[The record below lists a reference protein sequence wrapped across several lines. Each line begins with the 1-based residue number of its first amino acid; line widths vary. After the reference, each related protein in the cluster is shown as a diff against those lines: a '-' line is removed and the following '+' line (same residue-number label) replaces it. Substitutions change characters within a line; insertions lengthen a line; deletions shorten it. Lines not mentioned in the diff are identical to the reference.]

1 MIALS
6 FLLLMQI
13 LSMKEENIKYLS
25 NVMDENKLSHA
36 FLVESNNY
44 EDVMNSV
51 FKLFLEKKMIFNID
65 DIENNISVR
74 ILRPIDNLIDK
85 DQILNLQ
92 EFLSTMSFDG
102 YYKLFFILNAGLM
115 NEQSVN
121 KLLKVLQEPN
131 EKVVGFLISD
141 NSNEL
146 LPTLISRCQVL
157 KNDID
162 VSNVEVDEDIF
173 NNLCKFKNFNFE
185 DYIKFKVVVSKLDK
199 VVINNLFLKYLAYLD
214 NENDIFY
221 LKVNAFLNNIRYNVN
236 IDLALDKLYF
246 ESLE

>member
-1 MIALS
+1 
-6 FLLLMQI
+6 
-13 LSMKEENIKYLS
+13 MKEENIKYLS
-25 NVMDENKLSHA
+25 NIIDENKLSHA

-74 ILRPIDNLIDK
+74 ILKPIDNLIDK
-85 DQILNLQ
+85 DQILNLK
-92 EFLSTMSFDG
+92 EFLATMSFDG
-102 YYKLFFILNAGLM
+102 YYKLYFILNAGLM

-121 KLLKVLQEPN
+121 KLLKVLEEPN
-131 EKVVGFLISD
+131 EKIVGFLISD
-141 NSNEL
+141 NANEL

-162 VSNVEVDEDIF
+162 VCNVTVDEDIF

-185 DYIKFKVVVSKLDK
+185 DYIKFKVVISKLDK
-199 VVINNLFLKYLAYLD
+199 MVINNLFIKYLAYL
-214 NENDIFY
+214 NSENDIFY
-221 LKVNAFLNNIRYNVN
+221 LKVNDFLNNIRYNVN

-246 ESLE
+246 ESIE

>member
-1 MIALS
+1 
-6 FLLLMQI
+6 
-13 LSMKEENIKYLS
+13 MKEENIKYLS
-25 NVMDENKLSHA
+25 NVIDENKLSHA

-74 ILRPIDNLIDK
+74 ILRPIDNIIDK

-92 EFLSTMSFDG
+92 EFLATMSFDG

-121 KLLKVLQEPN
+121 KLLKVLEEPN

-162 VSNVEVDEDIF
+162 VNNVIVDEDIF
-173 NNLCKFKNFNFE
+173 NNLCKFKNFSFE

-199 VVINNLFLKYLAYLD
+199 VVINNLFIKYLAYLD
-214 NENDIFY
+214 SENDIFY
-221 LKVNAFLNNIRYNVN
+221 LKVNDFLNNLRYNVN

>member
-1 MIALS
+1 
-6 FLLLMQI
+6 
-13 LSMKEENIKYLS
+13 MKEENIKYLS
-25 NVMDENKLSHA
+25 NVIDESKLSHA

-121 KLLKVLQEPN
+121 KLLKVLEEPN

-162 VSNVEVDEDIF
+162 ASNVEVDEDIF

-221 LKVNAFLNNIRYNVN
+221 LKVNDFLNNIRYNVN

>member
-1 MIALS
+1 
-6 FLLLMQI
+6 
-13 LSMKEENIKYLS
+13 MKEENIKYLS
-25 NVMDENKLSHA
+25 NVIDENKLSHA

-51 FKLFLEKKMIFNID
+51 FKLFLDKKMIFNID

-74 ILRPIDNLIDK
+74 ILKPIDNLIDK

-92 EFLSTMSFDG
+92 DFLATMSFDG

-121 KLLKVLQEPN
+121 KLLKVLEEPN
-131 EKVVGFLISD
+131 DKVVGFLISD
-141 NSNEL
+141 NANEL

-162 VSNVEVDEDIF
+162 VCNVAVDEDIF

-199 VVINNLFLKYLAYLD
+199 MVINNLFIKYLAYL
-214 NENDIFY
+214 NSENDIFY
-221 LKVNAFLNNIRYNVN
+221 LKVNDFLNNIRYNVN

-246 ESLE
+246 ESIE

>member
-1 MIALS
+1 
-6 FLLLMQI
+6 
-13 LSMKEENIKYLS
+13 MKEENIKYLS
-25 NVMDENKLSHA
+25 NVIDENKLSHA

-121 KLLKVLQEPN
+121 KLLKVLEEPN

-162 VSNVEVDEDIF
+162 ASNVEVDEDIF

-199 VVINNLFLKYLAYLD
+199 VVINNLL
-214 NENDIFY
+214 
-221 LKVNAFLNNIRYNVN
+221 
-236 IDLALDKLYF
+236 
-246 ESLE
+246 

>member
-1 MIALS
+1 
-6 FLLLMQI
+6 
-13 LSMKEENIKYLS
+13 MKEENIKYLS
-25 NVMDENKLSHA
+25 NVIDENKLSHA

-121 KLLKVLQEPN
+121 KLLKVLEEPN

-146 LPTLISRCQVL
+146 LPTLISRCQIL

-162 VSNVEVDEDIF
+162 ANNVEVDEDIF

-214 NENDIFY
+214 NEDDIFY
-221 LKVNAFLNNIRYNVN
+221 LKVNDFLNNIRYNVN

>member
-1 MIALS
+1 
-6 FLLLMQI
+6 
-13 LSMKEENIKYLS
+13 MKEENIKYLS
-25 NVMDENKLSHA
+25 NVIDENKLSHA

-121 KLLKVLQEPN
+121 KLLKVLEEPN

-162 VSNVEVDEDIF
+162 ASNVEVDEDIF

-246 ESLE
+246 EI

>member
-1 MIALS
+1 
-6 FLLLMQI
+6 
-13 LSMKEENIKYLS
+13 MKEENIKYLS
-25 NVMDENKLSHA
+25 NVIDENKLSHA

-121 KLLKVLQEPN
+121 KLLKVLEEPN
-131 EKVVGFLISD
+131 DKVVGFLISD

-162 VSNVEVDEDIF
+162 ASNVEVDEDIF

-214 NENDIFY
+214 SEDDIFY
-221 LKVNAFLNNIRYNVN
+221 LKVNDFLNNIRYNVN

>member
-1 MIALS
+1 
-6 FLLLMQI
+6 
-13 LSMKEENIKYLS
+13 MKEENIKYLS
-25 NVMDENKLSHA
+25 NVIDENKLSHA

-51 FKLFLEKKMIFNID
+51 FKLFLEKKLIFNID

-121 KLLKVLQEPN
+121 KLLKVLEEPN

-162 VSNVEVDEDIF
+162 ASNVEVDEDIF

-199 VVINNLFLKYLAYLD
+199 IVINNLFLKYLAYLD

-221 LKVNAFLNNIRYNVN
+221 LKVNDFLNNIRYNVN

>member
-1 MIALS
+1 
-6 FLLLMQI
+6 
-13 LSMKEENIKYLS
+13 
-25 NVMDENKLSHA
+25 
-36 FLVESNNY
+36 
-44 EDVMNSV
+44 
-51 FKLFLEKKMIFNID
+51 
-65 DIENNISVR
+65 
-74 ILRPIDNLIDK
+74 
-85 DQILNLQ
+85 
-92 EFLSTMSFDG
+92 
-102 YYKLFFILNAGLM
+102 M

-121 KLLKVLQEPN
+121 KLLKVLEEPN

-162 VSNVEVDEDIF
+162 ASNVEVDEDIF

-221 LKVNAFLNNIRYNVN
+221 LKVNAFLNNIRYG
-236 IDLALDKLYF
+236 K
-246 ESLE
+246 

>member
-1 MIALS
+1 
-6 FLLLMQI
+6 
-13 LSMKEENIKYLS
+13 MKEENIKYLS
-25 NVMDENKLSHA
+25 NVIDENKLSHA

-121 KLLKVLQEPN
+121 KLLKVLEEPN

-162 VSNVEVDEDIF
+162 ASNVEVDEDIF

-221 LKVNAFLNNIRYNVN
+221 LKVNDFLNNIRYNVN

>member
-1 MIALS
+1 
-6 FLLLMQI
+6 
-13 LSMKEENIKYLS
+13 MKEENIKYLS
-25 NVMDENKLSHA
+25 NVIDENKLSHA

-121 KLLKVLQEPN
+121 KLLKVLEEPN

-162 VSNVEVDEDIF
+162 ASNVEVDEDIF

-199 VVINNLFLKYLAYLD
+199 VVINNIFLKYLAYLD

>member
-1 MIALS
+1 
-6 FLLLMQI
+6 
-13 LSMKEENIKYLS
+13 MKEENIKYLS
-25 NVMDENKLSHA
+25 NIIDENKLSHA

-65 DIENNISVR
+65 DVENNISVR
-74 ILRPIDNLIDK
+74 ILKPIDNLIDK

-92 EFLSTMSFDG
+92 EFLATMSFDG

-121 KLLKVLQEPN
+121 KLLKVLEEPN
-131 EKVVGFLISD
+131 EKIVGFLISD

-162 VSNVEVDEDIF
+162 VCNVTVDEDIF

-199 VVINNLFLKYLAYLD
+199 VVINNLFIKYLAYL
-214 NENDIFY
+214 NSENDIFY
-221 LKVNAFLNNIRYNVN
+221 LKVNDFLNNIRYNVN

-246 ESLE
+246 ESIE

>member
-1 MIALS
+1 
-6 FLLLMQI
+6 
-13 LSMKEENIKYLS
+13 MKEENIKYLS
-25 NVMDENKLSHA
+25 NVIDENKLSHA

-121 KLLKVLQEPN
+121 KLLKVLEEPN

-162 VSNVEVDEDIF
+162 ASNVEVDEDIF

-214 NENDIFY
+214 NENDI
-221 LKVNAFLNNIRYNVN
+221 
-236 IDLALDKLYF
+236 
-246 ESLE
+246 

>member
-1 MIALS
+1 
-6 FLLLMQI
+6 
-13 LSMKEENIKYLS
+13 MKEENIKYLS
-25 NVMDENKLSHA
+25 NVIDENKLSHA

-92 EFLSTMSFDG
+92 KFLSTMSFDG

-121 KLLKVLQEPN
+121 KLLKVLEEPN

-162 VSNVEVDEDIF
+162 ASNVEVDEDIF

-221 LKVNAFLNNIRYNVN
+221 LKVNDFLNNIRYNVN

>member
-1 MIALS
+1 
-6 FLLLMQI
+6 
-13 LSMKEENIKYLS
+13 
-25 NVMDENKLSHA
+25 
-36 FLVESNNY
+36 
-44 EDVMNSV
+44 MNSV

-121 KLLKVLQEPN
+121 KLLKVLEEPN

-162 VSNVEVDEDIF
+162 ASNVEVDEDIF

>member
-1 MIALS
+1 
-6 FLLLMQI
+6 
-13 LSMKEENIKYLS
+13 MKEENIKYLS
-25 NVMDENKLSHA
+25 NVIDENKLSHA

-121 KLLKVLQEPN
+121 KLLKVLEEPN
-131 EKVVGFLISD
+131 DKVVGFLISD

-146 LPTLISRCQVL
+146 LSTLISRCQVL

-162 VSNVEVDEDIF
+162 ASNVEVDEDIF

-214 NENDIFY
+214 NKNDVFY

>member
-1 MIALS
+1 
-6 FLLLMQI
+6 
-13 LSMKEENIKYLS
+13 MKEENIKYLS
-25 NVMDENKLSHA
+25 NVIDENKLSHA

-115 NEQSVN
+115 IEQSVN
-121 KLLKVLQEPN
+121 KLLKVLEEPN

-214 NENDIFY
+214 NQNDIFY

>member
-1 MIALS
+1 
-6 FLLLMQI
+6 
-13 LSMKEENIKYLS
+13 MKEENIKYLS
-25 NVMDENKLSHA
+25 NVIDENKLSHA

-51 FKLFLEKKMIFNID
+51 FKLFLEKKLIFNID

-121 KLLKVLQEPN
+121 KLLKVLEEPN

-141 NSNEL
+141 NSNES

-162 VSNVEVDEDIF
+162 ASNVEVDEDIF

-221 LKVNAFLNNIRYNVN
+221 LKVNDFLNNIRYNVN

>member
-1 MIALS
+1 
-6 FLLLMQI
+6 
-13 LSMKEENIKYLS
+13 MKEENIKYLS
-25 NVMDENKLSHA
+25 NVIDENKLSHA

-121 KLLKVLQEPN
+121 KLLKVLEEPN

-162 VSNVEVDEDIF
+162 ARNVEVDEDIF

>member
-1 MIALS
+1 
-6 FLLLMQI
+6 
-13 LSMKEENIKYLS
+13 MKEENIKYLS
-25 NVMDENKLSHA
+25 NVIDENKLSHA

-121 KLLKVLQEPN
+121 KLLKVLEEPN

-185 DYIKFKVVVSKLDK
+185 DYIKFKVVVLKLDK

>member
-1 MIALS
+1 
-6 FLLLMQI
+6 
-13 LSMKEENIKYLS
+13 MKEENIKYLS
-25 NVMDENKLSHA
+25 NVIDENKLSHA

-51 FKLFLEKKMIFNID
+51 FKLFLEKKLIFNID

-115 NEQSVN
+115 NEQSIN
-121 KLLKVLQEPN
+121 KLLKVLEEPN

-162 VSNVEVDEDIF
+162 ASNVEVDEDIF

-214 NENDIFY
+214 SEDDIFY
-221 LKVNAFLNNIRYNVN
+221 LKVNDFLNNIRYNVN

>member
-1 MIALS
+1 
-6 FLLLMQI
+6 
-13 LSMKEENIKYLS
+13 MKEENIKYLS
-25 NVMDENKLSHA
+25 NVIDENKLSHA

-121 KLLKVLQEPN
+121 KLLKVLEEPN

-162 VSNVEVDEDIF
+162 ASNVEVDEDIF
-173 NNLCKFKNFNFE
+173 NNLRKFKNFNFE

-246 ESLE
+246 ESIE

>member
-1 MIALS
+1 
-6 FLLLMQI
+6 
-13 LSMKEENIKYLS
+13 MKEENIKYLS
-25 NVMDENKLSHA
+25 NVIDENKLSHA

-115 NEQSVN
+115 NEQSIN
-121 KLLKVLQEPN
+121 KLLKVLEEPN

-199 VVINNLFLKYLAYLD
+199 VVINNLFLKYLSYLD

>member
-1 MIALS
+1 
-6 FLLLMQI
+6 
-13 LSMKEENIKYLS
+13 MKEENIKYLS
-25 NVMDENKLSHA
+25 NVIDENKLSHA

-74 ILRPIDNLIDK
+74 ILKPIDNLIDK

-92 EFLSTMSFDG
+92 EFLATMSFDG

-121 KLLKVLQEPN
+121 KLLKVLEEPN
-131 EKVVGFLISD
+131 EKIVGFLISD
-141 NSNEL
+141 NANEL

-162 VSNVEVDEDIF
+162 DSNVEVDEDIF

-221 LKVNAFLNNIRYNVN
+221 LKVNDFLNNIRYNVN

>member
-1 MIALS
+1 
-6 FLLLMQI
+6 
-13 LSMKEENIKYLS
+13 MKEENIKYLS
-25 NVMDENKLSHA
+25 NVIDENKLSHA

-51 FKLFLEKKMIFNID
+51 FKLFLEKKMIFNIN

-121 KLLKVLQEPN
+121 KLLKVLEEPN

-162 VSNVEVDEDIF
+162 ASNVEVDEDIF

-246 ESLE
+246 ERLE

>member
-1 MIALS
+1 
-6 FLLLMQI
+6 
-13 LSMKEENIKYLS
+13 MKEENIKYLS
-25 NVMDENKLSHA
+25 NVIDENKLSHA

-121 KLLKVLQEPN
+121 KLLKVLEEPN
-131 EKVVGFLISD
+131 DKVVGFLISD

-162 VSNVEVDEDIF
+162 ASNVEVDEDIF

-214 NENDIFY
+214 NEYDIFY
-221 LKVNAFLNNIRYNVN
+221 LKVNDFLNNIRYNVN

>member
-1 MIALS
+1 
-6 FLLLMQI
+6 
-13 LSMKEENIKYLS
+13 MKEENIKYLS
-25 NVMDENKLSHA
+25 NVIDENKLSHA

-44 EDVMNSV
+44 EDVMNSI

-92 EFLSTMSFDG
+92 EFLATISFDG

-121 KLLKVLQEPN
+121 KLLKVLEEPN

-162 VSNVEVDEDIF
+162 VNNVVVDEDIF

-199 VVINNLFLKYLAYLD
+199 VVINNLFIKYLAYLD
-214 NENDIFY
+214 RENDIFY
-221 LKVNAFLNNIRYNVN
+221 LKVNDFLNNLRYNVN

>member
-1 MIALS
+1 
-6 FLLLMQI
+6 
-13 LSMKEENIKYLS
+13 MKEENIKYLS
-25 NVMDENKLSHA
+25 NVIDENKLSHA

-121 KLLKVLQEPN
+121 KLLKVLEDPN

-162 VSNVEVDEDIF
+162 ASNVEVDEDIF

-214 NENDIFY
+214 SEDDIFY
-221 LKVNAFLNNIRYNVN
+221 LKVNDFLNNIRYNVN

>member
-1 MIALS
+1 
-6 FLLLMQI
+6 
-13 LSMKEENIKYLS
+13 MKEENIKYLS
-25 NVMDENKLSHA
+25 NVIDENKLSHA

-51 FKLFLEKKMIFNID
+51 FKLFLEKKLIFNID

-121 KLLKVLQEPN
+121 KLLKVLEEPN

-162 VSNVEVDEDIF
+162 ASNVEVDENIF

-214 NENDIFY
+214 SEDDIFY
-221 LKVNAFLNNIRYNVN
+221 LKVNDFLNNIRYNVN

>member
-1 MIALS
+1 
-6 FLLLMQI
+6 
-13 LSMKEENIKYLS
+13 MKEENIKYLS
-25 NVMDENKLSHA
+25 NVIDENKLSHA

-121 KLLKVLQEPN
+121 KLLKVLEEPN
-131 EKVVGFLISD
+131 EKVAGFLISD

>member
-1 MIALS
+1 
-6 FLLLMQI
+6 
-13 LSMKEENIKYLS
+13 MKEENIKYLS
-25 NVMDENKLSHA
+25 NVIDENKLSHA

-44 EDVMNSV
+44 EEVMNSV

-121 KLLKVLQEPN
+121 KLLKVLEEPN

-162 VSNVEVDEDIF
+162 ASNVEVDEDIF

-221 LKVNAFLNNIRYNVN
+221 LKVNDFLNNIRYNVN

>member
-1 MIALS
+1 
-6 FLLLMQI
+6 
-13 LSMKEENIKYLS
+13 MKEENIKYLS
-25 NVMDENKLSHA
+25 NVIDENKLSHA

-121 KLLKVLQEPN
+121 KLLKVLEEPN

-162 VSNVEVDEDIF
+162 ASNVEVDEDIF

-185 DYIKFKVVVSKLDK
+185 DYIKFKVVVLKLDK

>member
-1 MIALS
+1 
-6 FLLLMQI
+6 
-13 LSMKEENIKYLS
+13 MKEENIKYLS
-25 NVMDENKLSHA
+25 NVIDENKLSHA

-51 FKLFLEKKMIFNID
+51 FKLFLEKKLIFNID

-121 KLLKVLQEPN
+121 KLLKVLEEPN
-131 EKVVGFLISD
+131 DKVVGFLISD

-162 VSNVEVDEDIF
+162 ASNVEVDENIF

-221 LKVNAFLNNIRYNVN
+221 LKVNDFLNNIRYNVN

-246 ESLE
+246 ESIE

>member
-1 MIALS
+1 
-6 FLLLMQI
+6 
-13 LSMKEENIKYLS
+13 MKEENIKYLS
-25 NVMDENKLSHA
+25 NVIDENKLSHA

-121 KLLKVLQEPN
+121 KLLKVLEEPN

-162 VSNVEVDEDIF
+162 ASNVEVDEDIF

-199 VVINNLFLKYLAYLD
+199 VVINNLFLKYLA
-214 NENDIFY
+214 
-221 LKVNAFLNNIRYNVN
+221 FLNNIRYNVN
-236 IDLALDKLYF
+236 IDLALDTLYF

>member
-1 MIALS
+1 
-6 FLLLMQI
+6 
-13 LSMKEENIKYLS
+13 MKEENIKYLS
-25 NVMDENKLSHA
+25 NVIDENKLSHA

-74 ILRPIDNLIDK
+74 ILKPIDNLIDK

-92 EFLSTMSFDG
+92 EFLATMSFDG

-121 KLLKVLQEPN
+121 KLLKVLEEPN
-131 EKVVGFLISD
+131 DKVVGFLISD
-141 NSNEL
+141 NANEL
-146 LPTLISRCQVL
+146 LPTLISRFQVL

-162 VSNVEVDEDIF
+162 VCNVAVDEEIF
-173 NNLCKFKNFNFE
+173 NNLCKFKNFNFD

-199 VVINNLFLKYLAYLD
+199 VVINNLFIKYLAYL
-214 NENDIFY
+214 NSENDIFY
-221 LKVNAFLNNIRYNVN
+221 LKVNDFLNNIRYNVN

-246 ESLE
+246 ESIE